1 MACGRQLGPLLFGAL
16 SARILPSVPPPLGPV
31 LGGSYVGDGAP
42 LGLVLAPLVSATAG
56 LMLPSACEAAT
67 KTQQEAWFCPLR
79 DAAWSPLH
87 WTWTLRAKEASHE
100 LSRIIP
106 TRRQSRRHRADITVG
121 VAKAL
126 HRRNRTHLPAPDPGL
141 WLNRSCYRMSVL

>member
-1 MACGRQLGPLLFGAL
+1 MGVSLGHSSLGLFLQGSCLPFLLL
-16 SARILPSVPPPLGPV
+16 LVPCLAAVTWVMGPPW
-31 LGGSYVGDGAP
+31 
-42 LGLVLAPLVSATAG
+42 GLVLAPLVSATAG

-121 VAKAL
+121 VTKAL

-141 WLNRSCYRMSVL
+141 WVNRSCYRMSVL